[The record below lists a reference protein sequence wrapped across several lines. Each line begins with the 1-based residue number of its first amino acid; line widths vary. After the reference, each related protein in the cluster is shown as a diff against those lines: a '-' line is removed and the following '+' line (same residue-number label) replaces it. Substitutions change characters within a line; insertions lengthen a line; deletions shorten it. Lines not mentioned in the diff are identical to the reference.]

1 MACTRVGD
9 SVRRVVVAAHMSK
22 VAICQIGDGV
32 AVLSMCRGH
41 PRWRRPPPR
50 ASRGGQREEEDPE
63 EGRLEEVVEEE
74 EERRAVLAT
83 VTTKYL
89 SQSLA
94 LHVLATMPPESES
107 GDVEEQVATPQPQ
120 HVHSV
125 SLRTHK
131 PCPQELR
138 DACYDNLEASPPH
151 PRLPRAHPR
160 SPGSPAS
167 PPPVLASSAS
177 APTLLPATMQP
188 RFAFAPASSAAP
200 LHAATPLPSSTPT
213 APLTSSIR
221 VSSMRASS
229 AASAPAHRRVLSCR
243 PELKF
248 WTTTSVFGESLSS
261 HRDLKLPPVLSEATN
276 NSLRTVP
283 SNARLFERQHVTTT
297 LVRAVLVVFCEHKR
311 EKSGSI
317 SPKLNGYKN
326 ALRWTFLA
334 KNSPEL
340 ALADL
345 IRVFDGPSVSSS
357 TPSSPGQSPAGG
369 SSSSDVPDP
378 SSGSACASAT
388 GRVAVENLAVPD
400 AAASTDSSTVVKY
413 APISIGLLGANL
425 VILLV
430 LVFLGVMAF
439 VCRGRQTGLARA
451 PREQYVPARVKDDS
465 LLAPSFG
472 EEKRYSD
479 S

>member
-261 HRDLKLPPVLSEATN
+261 HRDLKLPPVLISVDQISVAGISVECTQ
-276 NSLRTVP
+276 SKYRGGL
-283 SNARLFERQHVTTT
+283 NAVIQQ
-297 LVRAVLVVFCEHKR
+297 
-311 EKSGSI
+311 I
-317 SPKLNGYKN
+317 SY
-326 ALRWTFLA
+326 AISA
-334 KNSPEL
+334 KP
-340 ALADL
+340 
-345 IRVFDGPSVSSS
+345 
-357 TPSSPGQSPAGG
+357 
-369 SSSSDVPDP
+369 
-378 SSGSACASAT
+378 
-388 GRVAVENLAVPD
+388 
-400 AAASTDSSTVVKY
+400 ASTVM
-413 APISIGLLGANL
+413 AIGA
-425 VILLV
+425 
-430 LVFLGVMAF
+430 VMAF
-439 VCRGRQTGLARA
+439 LESRDEEHTLHFI
-451 PREQYVPARVKDDS
+451 
-465 LLAPSFG
+465 LLSQGTYPTIASCLLDIPG
-472 EEKRYSD
+472 
-479 S
+479 